1 MFIRTASRRDLPAIR
16 ALLVET
22 WHATYDAIYGPER
35 VTEITNEWH
44 SIKALGDR
52 LELPNGEF
60 LVADDGK
67 AIHGVAFA
75 ATERDGKVVLL
86 RQLYVR
92 PGSQGKGIGGMLLQE
107 IEGSFFDADTIRV
120 EVAEA
125 NGQAVGFYRAEGFVE
140 AGQAESP
147 DPLISILSL
156 EKPLL

>member
-1 MFIRTASRRDLPAIR
+1 MFIRTASKRDLPAIR
-16 ALLVET
+16 DLLVET

-44 SIKALGDR
+44 SVKALGER
-52 LELPNGEF
+52 LDLPNGEF

-75 ATERDGKVVLL
+75 ATEGKTVLL

-92 PGSQGKGIGGMLLQE
+92 LGSQGKGIGGMLLQE

-120 EVAEA
+120 EVAAA

-140 AGQAESP
+140 AGQAKSP
-147 DPLISILSL
+147 DPLISILSF